1 MDRNEL
7 YHGVPFATD
16 TTPGKVQLTGEITGS
31 YNNVLIADNVI
42 DESNLKATNSATD
55 EYLLSF
61 DNATNGFTWIDP
73 STLTTTETN
82 DLTSAVTWANIP
94 DANIT
99 ESSVTQHQ
107 GAIDHGSIAGLGD
120 DDHTQYALLAG
131 RSGGQSLT
139 GGTDSGDNLILSSTT
154 DATKGAINLGS
165 IAYIDEVN
173 GRVGIGTSSQHK
185 NLMLRAMETFRE
197 K

>member
-1 MDRNEL
+1 MNQISRL
-7 YHGVPFATD
+7 P
-16 TTPGKVQLTGEITGS
+16 
-31 YNNVLIADNVI
+31 IALRM
-42 DESNLKATNSATD
+42 S
-55 EYLLSF
+55 YLLSF

-82 DLTSAVTWANIP
+82 DLTSAVTWANVP

-131 RSGGQSLT
+131 RSGDKYSKEEREQ
-139 GGTDSGDNLILSSTT
+139 
-154 DATKGAINLGS
+154 
-165 IAYIDEVN
+165 
-173 GRVGIGTSSQHK
+173 
-185 NLMLRAMETFRE
+185 LMTLHFKPQAE
-197 K
+197 